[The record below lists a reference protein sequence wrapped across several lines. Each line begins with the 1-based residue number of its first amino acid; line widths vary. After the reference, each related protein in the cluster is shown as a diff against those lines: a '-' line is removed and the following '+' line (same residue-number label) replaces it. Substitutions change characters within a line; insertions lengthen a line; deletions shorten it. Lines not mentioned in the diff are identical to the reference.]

1 MCLTTVGQIQTGSI
15 RYCPVLL
22 LSTLIPDIDHKGVKP
37 LKYVTS
43 AGGVVFHGRRVL
55 ILKKMNGDWVLPKG
69 KVEPKESPENAAARE
84 VSEETGVTA
93 QVLGYLDE
101 TGYRFRNI
109 WSQQELIIKRVHW
122 YAMIAMTTEIIPL
135 EEEGFIDGRFVDV
148 GEIDNFLRY
157 NDEREMVRKGKAVLG
172 LEDNIEKD

>member
-1 MCLTTVGQIQTGSI
+1 
-15 RYCPVLL
+15 
-22 LSTLIPDIDHKGVKP
+22 VKP

-55 ILKKMNGDWVLPKG
+55 ILRKMNGDWVLPKG
-69 KVEPKESPENAAARE
+69 KIEAHESPENAATRE

-93 QVLGYLDE
+93 QITRYLDE

-122 YAMIAMTTEIIPL
+122 YAMIALSTEIVPL
-135 EEEGFIDGRFVDV
+135 EEEGFIEGRFVDV
-148 GEIDNFLRY
+148 SEIDRFLRY
-157 NDEREMVRKGKAVLG
+157 SDEREMVQKGKAAMG
-172 LEDNIEKD
+172 LDDLHEKL

>member
-1 MCLTTVGQIQTGSI
+1 M
-15 RYCPVLL
+15 
-22 LSTLIPDIDHKGVKP
+22 
-37 LKYVTS
+37 KYVTS

-55 ILKKMNGDWVLPKG
+55 ILKKINGDWVLPKG
-69 KVEPKESPENAAARE
+69 KVEPNESPEHAAARE

-93 QVLGYLDE
+93 QVLRYLDE

-122 YAMIAMTTEIIPL
+122 YAMVAVTTSIIPL

-148 GEIDNFLRY
+148 NEIEHFLRY
-157 NDEREMVRKGKAVLG
+157 SDEREMVRKGKDALG
-172 LEDNIEKD
+172 IDDGTMDSASTK

>member
-1 MCLTTVGQIQTGSI
+1 M
-15 RYCPVLL
+15 
-22 LSTLIPDIDHKGVKP
+22 
-37 LKYVTS
+37 TS

-69 KVEPKESPENAAARE
+69 KVEPNESPERAAARE

-93 QVLGYLDE
+93 QVLRYLDE

-122 YAMIAMTTEIIPL
+122 YAMVAVTTEIIPL

-148 GEIDNFLRY
+148 NEIEHFLRY
-157 NDEREMVRKGKAVLG
+157 SDEREMVRKGKDALG
-172 LEDNIEKD
+172 IDDGAIGGASTK

>member
-1 MCLTTVGQIQTGSI
+1 M
-15 RYCPVLL
+15 
-22 LSTLIPDIDHKGVKP
+22 
-37 LKYVTS
+37 KYVTS

-69 KVEPKESPENAAARE
+69 KVEPKESPEHAAARE

-93 QVLGYLDE
+93 QILGYVDE

-122 YAMIAMTTEIIPL
+122 YAMVALTTEIVPL
-135 EEEGFIDGRFVDV
+135 EEEGFIEGRFVDV
-148 GEIDNFLRY
+148 SEIDHFLRY
-157 NDEREMVRKGKAVLG
+157 GDEREMVRKGKAVLG
-172 LEDNIEKD
+172 LDEGQEYPLK